1 MLTLCLGI
9 AIKIMVVGQK
19 EVELSGG
26 FLLFFATILLDMLL
40 FIAIL
45 DVISKA
51 VDCGL

>member
-1 MLTLCLGI
+1 MLTICLGI
-9 AIKIMVVGQK
+9 AIKVMIAGQK
-19 EVELSGG
+19 EVELGGG
-26 FLLFFATILLDMLL
+26 FLLFFVTILLDMLL